1 MNKKTASR
9 RQNGESFM
17 KYSHIVFDVD
27 GTLLDTAQCILISLQ
42 DALQKTD
49 SISREYDDLV
59 FALGYTSLAVLD
71 RLQVKDPQA
80 TLKLWVENE
89 NKYSDMIRLFDGIR
103 ELLEQL
109 KKDGCELGIV
119 TSRTREEF
127 DLIFRHQSISDMFST
142 IICASDTDEHK
153 PSPAPLLKYME
164 LTGATGEEMLYV
176 GDSPGDE
183 KCASG
188 ADVDFALAMWGV
200 HTDSIPAKYL
210 PRTPQELYKEI
221 TK

>member
-1 MNKKTASR
+1 MYEQKDRLS

-103 ELLEQL
+103 ELLEQ
-109 KKDGCELGIV
+109 
-119 TSRTREEF
+119 
-127 DLIFRHQSISDMFST
+127 
-142 IICASDTDEHK
+142 
-153 PSPAPLLKYME
+153 
-164 LTGATGEEMLYV
+164 
-176 GDSPGDE
+176 
-183 KCASG
+183 
-188 ADVDFALAMWGV
+188 
-200 HTDSIPAKYL
+200 
-210 PRTPQELYKEI
+210 
-221 TK
+221 